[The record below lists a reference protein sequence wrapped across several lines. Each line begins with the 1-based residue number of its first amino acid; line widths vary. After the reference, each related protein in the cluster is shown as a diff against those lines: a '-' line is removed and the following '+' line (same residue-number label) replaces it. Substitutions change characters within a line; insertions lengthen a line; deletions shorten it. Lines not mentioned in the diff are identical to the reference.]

1 MSYRSHRWLG
11 YFCVTILTT
20 NILVAQ
26 DILDPP
32 FGLHWGDSPEKLLIW
47 ATRQSLNVTILLPG
61 NQPTLRILKIF
72 PNKGLLPETK
82 AGAVEG
88 RFVRGKL
95 YEVAI
100 HYVDPTA
107 TAEEME
113 VRFEALR
120 RQTTNNYGP
129 LLPNQQQ
136 RVVNNQFVTRTLSFH
151 RETLKGQF
159 LLLTFT
165 EEQDLL
171 RKSSEVRFSL
181 VYQNDNFKTQPISR

>member
-32 FGLHWGDSPEKLLIW
+32 FGLHWGDSPEKLLTW

-82 AGAVEG
+82 ASAVEG
-88 RFVRGKL
+88 RFDRGKL

-151 RETLKGQF
+151 RETLKGHF

-181 VYQNDNFKTQPISR
+181 VYQNDNFKTQPMSR